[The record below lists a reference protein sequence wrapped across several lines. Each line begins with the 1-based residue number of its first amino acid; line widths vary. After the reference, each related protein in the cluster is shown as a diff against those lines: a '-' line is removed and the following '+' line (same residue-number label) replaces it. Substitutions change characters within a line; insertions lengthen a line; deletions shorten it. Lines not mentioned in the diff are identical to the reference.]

1 MGEAAF
7 RVRQYTDR
15 VLIRVHAGLLLAATA
30 MLACVL
36 WQGPELPE
44 HVTAIGLLAARIAL
58 ALSVAAGLVLMAT
71 RSGKSESILLA
82 ISTLSAFLLVI
93 LTCGVDCVFQ

>member
-1 MGEAAF
+1 M
-7 RVRQYTDR
+7 RQYTDR
-15 VLIRVHAGLLLAATA
+15 VLAGLHVGRMLAATA
-30 MLACVL
+30 LLACAL
-36 WQGPELPE
+36 WQGPELSE

-58 ALSVAAGLVLMAT
+58 ALSVAVGLVVMAT

-82 ISTLSAFLLVI
+82 ISTLSAFLLAI